1 MTVLRRRNILANPDL
16 CITGS
21 CLSKRILYA
30 RSRRYKKEI
39 NVKLIDCNFYGDD
52 CRCPSIT
59 SATESTWSISSVFF
73 SLLGYSRHHERCRS
87 NGVTAFAI
95 TLHETFSCL
104 AKVRV
109 EHIHPISAL
118 DAHVESYKRRECLY
132 QAVEWEIELH
142 R

>member
-1 MTVLRRRNILANPDL
+1 METIADAPPSLQLQRARGQFHLFFFRYWVTVDIMKDVDPM
-16 CITGS
+16 GS
-21 CLSKRILYA
+21 
-30 RSRRYKKEI
+30 
-39 NVKLIDCNFYGDD
+39 
-52 CRCPSIT
+52 P
-59 SATESTWSISSVFF
+59 
-73 SLLGYSRHHERCRS
+73 
-87 NGVTAFAI
+87 AFAI